1 MLRKPKEV
9 IMKKRMFLEGVPLK
23 ASLLLFG
30 IFLVLAVASHPLM
43 VAAQTV
49 RCADLQVQ
57 CINKCD
63 SNYDPYDFGE
73 GKGRN
78 YGCKWGCIWY
88 AELCLKHLGEIIR
101 ASAEEEM
108 FLAEVTLRV
117 FEKVVDK
124 EDR

>member
-1 MLRKPKEV
+1 
-9 IMKKRMFLEGVPLK
+9 MKKRIFLEGVPLK
-23 ASLLLFG
+23 ASLLLLG
-30 IFLVLAVASHPLM
+30 IFLVLAVVFHPPM

-88 AELCLKHLGEIIR
+88 AELCLKHLGEMIK
-101 ASAEEEM
+101 AFAQEEM
-108 FLAEVTLRV
+108 FWAEATLRLY
-117 FEKVVDK
+117 EKMVDK
-124 EDR
+124 EH